1 MSLFDTILDS
11 FDESDFGAIS
21 TSYAS
26 AGGSGVAV
34 NGFVFDVDHSVA
46 DGERG
51 QEQITQFTIVYDK
64 STFDAAIPAGP
75 AAGDFVTI
83 NGVVY
88 RVFRFVQD
96 DTSYSVYVYLQA
108 SDDRLVDSQDWPQK

>member
-1 MSLFDTILDS
+1 MSIFDAILDS
-11 FDESDFGAIS
+11 FDEADFGAIP

-26 AGGSGVAV
+26 AGAPGVTV

-51 QEQITQFTIVYDK
+51 QEKITQFTVVYDK
-64 STFDAAIPAGP
+64 AAFDSAIPAGP
-75 AAGDFVTI
+75 AAGDYVTI
-83 NGVVY
+83 NSVAYRVY
-88 RVFRFVQD
+88 RFLPD
-96 DTSYSVYVYLQA
+96 DSSYSVYVYLQA